1 MKHINNYNNYNKM
14 KEIKENN
21 NFNKR
26 SILSILR
33 GIGFSPKNRKSGN
46 STVVYSPDKSYF
58 YGPNYIRLCGIKDKK
73 EAENLKEELSKFGK
87 TTPIVSL
94 FSINGEACH
103 PQDFDWLKNNNM
115 VDVTSEDFLDT
126 ERFEFVLLKP
136 SIFDGFIEN

>member
-1 MKHINNYNNYNKM
+1 MKHINNYKNYNKM

-21 NFNKR
+21 NFNTR

-33 GIGFSPKNRKSGN
+33 GIGFLPKGRKSGQ
-46 STVVYSPDKSYF
+46 STIVYSPDKSYI
-58 YGPNYIRLCGIKDKK
+58 YGSDYIRLCGIKDKK

-94 FSINGEACH
+94 FSINGEAFR
-103 PQDFDWLKNNNM
+103 PQDFDWLKKNNM
-115 VDVTSEDFLDT
+115 VDIASKDFLDT

-136 SIFDGFIEN
+136 SIFDDFIDN